1 MHNPELTRERALVRR
16 CNTHWCWA
24 CGHVADEA
32 AVYDH
37 MWREHGGIGLVDDGT
52 YAFDEDDE
60 VELLENVLGLV
71 APQRAAPA

>member
-1 MHNPELTRERALVRR
+1 
-16 CNTHWCWA
+16 
-24 CGHVADEA
+24 VADEA